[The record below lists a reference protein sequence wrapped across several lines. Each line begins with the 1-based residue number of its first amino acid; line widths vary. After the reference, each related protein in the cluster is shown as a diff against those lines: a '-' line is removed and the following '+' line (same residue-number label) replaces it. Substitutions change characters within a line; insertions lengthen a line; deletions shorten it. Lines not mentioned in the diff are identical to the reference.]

1 MDINT
6 ITAYAYFFLTVFLVV
21 GTYSY
26 IYHLYKNRKDA
37 TGVDYEH
44 YSNMALKDDIG
55 DTPVKPISEEKAPT
69 KGDKEK

>member
-1 MDINT
+1 MTFNEFA
-6 ITAYAYFFLTVFLVV
+6 AYAYFFLIVFLVV

-44 YSNMALKDDIG
+44 YSKMALDDTI
-55 DTPVKPISEEKAPT
+55 DSTPVKPVSSDE
-69 KGDKEK
+69 KEK

>member
-6 ITAYAYFFLTVFLVV
+6 FSAYSYFFLIIFLVV
-21 GTYSY
+21 GSYSY

-37 TGVDYEH
+37 SGVDYEH

-55 DTPVKPISEEKAPT
+55 DTPVKPMPDEK
-69 KGDKEK
+69 KK